1 MSRRRRAVKRQILP
15 DPKFNNVLAAR
26 FINCLMRQGKRSVA
40 ERILYDAIDL
50 ITDQTGQAGIETF
63 QKAIEAAK
71 PVVMT
76 KSRRVGAVTVQV
88 PLEIRP
94 EERTSR
100 AIKWLVSFA
109 KDRSERTMAERLA
122 NELIA
127 ASKGEGAAIRQ
138 REDVHRMAEANRM
151 YSHYRF

>member
-1 MSRRRRAVKRQILP
+1 
-15 DPKFNNVLAAR
+15 
-26 FINCLMRQGKRSVA
+26 
-40 ERILYDAIDL
+40 L